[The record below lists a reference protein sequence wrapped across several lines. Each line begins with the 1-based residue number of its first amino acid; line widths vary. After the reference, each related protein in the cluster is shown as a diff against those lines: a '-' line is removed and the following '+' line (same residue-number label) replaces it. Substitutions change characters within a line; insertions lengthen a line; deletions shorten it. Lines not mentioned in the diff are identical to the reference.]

1 MSSKSELI
9 RSPHPLI
16 PSEDFSRVLQ
26 AVPGALV
33 VLGACPPHINPD
45 TADANHSGTA
55 VFDDS
60 VLAHGAQFYA
70 ELALRRMT
78 HKTGTTQGAT
88 GR

>member
-9 RSPHPLI
+9 RSPHPLT

-26 AVPGALV
+26 AVPRALV

-45 TADANHSGTA
+45 TAAAHHSGTA
-55 VFDDS
+55 VFGDS

-70 ELALRRMT
+70 ELALRSMT
-78 HKTGTTQGAT
+78 HKTGTAHGAT